1 MKSLLLALTVLVSS
15 ASFAQDS
22 TQVVK
27 VKPPRIVT
35 KLQFGQSYQLENL
48 EFKFVEVLQDSRC
61 PKNVNCV
68 WAGEVVVLVD
78 VFENGKKSYQKKLT
92 LSPTSHLQNLL
103 GNLYAS
109 ESLTISGFNV
119 LPYPVSGIKTKV
131 EDYYIQLDVNKP
143 KD

>member
-35 KLQFGQSYQLENL
+35 KLQFGQSYQLEDL
-48 EFKFVEVLQDSRC
+48 ELKFVEVLQDSRC

-68 WAGEVVVLVD
+68 WAGEVVISID
-78 VFENGKKSYQKKLT
+78 VFENGNKINQKKL
-92 LSPTSHLQNLL
+92 SISAKSYIQNLL
-103 GNLYAS
+103 GNLFKS
-109 ESLTISGFNV
+109 EGLTVSVFNV
-119 LPYPVSGIKTKV
+119 LPYPVSGKKTKL
-131 EDYYIQLDVNKP
+131 EDYYIQLDIRKVIE
-143 KD
+143 